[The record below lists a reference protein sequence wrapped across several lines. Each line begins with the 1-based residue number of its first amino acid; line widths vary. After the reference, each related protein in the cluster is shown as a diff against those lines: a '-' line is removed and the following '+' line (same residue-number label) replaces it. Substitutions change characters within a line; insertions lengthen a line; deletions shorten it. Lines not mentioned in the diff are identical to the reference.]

1 MIDCR
6 CYGSALFS
14 HEFSRGK
21 PFAMVYPMPRVFLQ
35 MGEKEN
41 NDSSS
46 DILQKYSDRKT
57 ADSLSGLFI
66 MQLTVIEGEEKQI
79 MEKRIEVIENF
90 PVQKIKNGFGNPRKI
105 RKKKAEELEQSLE
118 TLGDF
123 GLILLDENDNIIAG
137 NQRVEL
143 MKRNNPESTIAFVF
157 LLTTEK

>member
-1 MIDCR
+1 
-6 CYGSALFS
+6 
-14 HEFSRGK
+14 
-21 PFAMVYPMPRVFLQ
+21 

-105 RKKKAEELEQSLE
+105 RKKKPRSLNSH
-118 TLGDF
+118 LKRWA
-123 GLILLDENDNIIAG
+123 IL
-137 NQRVEL
+137 V
-143 MKRNNPESTIAFVF
+143 
-157 LLTTEK
+157 

>member
-90 PVQKIKNGFGNPRKI
+90 PVQKIKIALAIREKSE
-105 RKKKAEELEQSLE
+105 RKKLRSLNSH
-118 TLGDF
+118 LKRWA
-123 GLILLDENDNIIAG
+123 ILD
-137 NQRVEL
+137 
-143 MKRNNPESTIAFVF
+143 
-157 LLTTEK
+157 